1 VALQHLWCEAARVAL
16 SELAF
21 VTYGAGMCSHC
32 GRLMY
37 EGVSAS
43 VGCSVRNKYG
53 QQGQGRRCRK
63 AISAMVEATGP
74 AMSRAERMGVQM
86 AMTGDVILLGAVV
99 FLLLAAAI
107 LMLVMVLQLR
117 AMRREVEATRLQLA
131 KMDWGA
137 LLLNGVQ
144 QLKQA
149 TGALDQIDKRLQ
161 KLEAIEKV
169 QLSHINL
176 RQGV

>member
-1 VALQHLWCEAARVAL
+1 
-16 SELAF
+16 
-21 VTYGAGMCSHC
+21 
-32 GRLMY
+32 
-37 EGVSAS
+37 
-43 VGCSVRNKYG
+43 
-53 QQGQGRRCRK
+53 
-63 AISAMVEATGP
+63 
-74 AMSRAERMGVQM
+74 MSRAERMGVQM